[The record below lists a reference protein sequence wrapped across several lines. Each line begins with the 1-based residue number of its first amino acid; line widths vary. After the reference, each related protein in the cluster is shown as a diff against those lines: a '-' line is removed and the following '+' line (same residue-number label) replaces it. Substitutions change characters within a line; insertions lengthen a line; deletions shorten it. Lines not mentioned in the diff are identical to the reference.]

1 VWASPLRPK
10 NRAAYASLGHSGHPA
25 GVRDQNGTLS
35 AISVERCPPS
45 RRNAVRHQSGTVS
58 GMAWNTHIARAK
70 RLTGGVRSAQTLGP
84 HGHSAG
90 QAQESRS
97 KGPTVNKTPVP
108 LVLCRLCSDDPNDDQ
123 RPLRGRMKTLVS
135 PTGSSPANPS
145 LRFRRTGPPALLRRV
160 GGAFASQAHGTG
172 PHTRAIA
179 ESSRASGRR
188 IPGGPVCRRFAAH
201 LGLRHQAVGA

>member
-135 PTGSSPANPS
+135 PTAPAPQVLLPS
-145 LRFRRTGPPALLRRV
+145 YGTVRPSARLRRV
-160 GGAFASQAHGTG
+160 AGLSHVRLTAPARIPARSLRPSHQRRAASQA
-172 PHTRAIA
+172 
-179 ESSRASGRR
+179 GRC
-188 IPGGPVCRRFAAH
+188 V
-201 LGLRHQAVGA
+201 VGSPPA